1 MQVVHIAH
9 LKVEDELVVR
19 FAGQAAVVRG
29 NSVHSQDL
37 VSGIPQWLG
46 PLHGDRVEQLSG
58 DKRRCECVCVC
69 VCVCVHPNTC
79 GSRFTKNL
87 WQKASSQ

>member
-1 MQVVHIAH
+1 MQVVHLTH

-19 FAGQAAVVRG
+19 FASQAAVVRG

-37 VSGIPQWLG
+37 VSGISQRLG

-58 DKRRCECVCVC
+58 DKRTCQCVCVWR
-69 VCVCVHPNTC
+69 
-79 GSRFTKNL
+79 GGG
-87 WQKASSQ
+87 